1 MNLRVEY
8 RASLSLVGTVV
19 RYLSVPL
26 VAPLLVSVYYGESV
40 APFLVTIALA
50 LGVGTG
56 LERLDPEPEL
66 GAREGF
72 LMVAVTWLA
81 VGLVGAVPYLIE
93 AHGVPG
99 IVAPLAPASTL
110 ANPVN
115 ALFES
120 MSGFTT
126 TGATVLGDIS
136 FDTHGRGIMLWRQ
149 LTQWLGGMGIV
160 VLAVAILPELSVG
173 GAQLMDAEAPGPGI
187 EKLTPRIAETAR
199 VLWGVYAGITA
210 LEIVLLYGMH
220 VAGPALGMPELAPN
234 MTLYNAVAHGL
245 TTMPTGGFSPEARS
259 IEAFS
264 AAVQWVI
271 VPFMVAAG
279 INFALFWGVITG
291 NPRGMLR
298 DVEFRAYVGAV
309 GAVAVLL
316 AGLLFTGG
324 FVDAVPAGDAT
335 FDADYLAQVTAAVSG
350 NLEPAL
356 RHAVFQSLA
365 IVTTTGYASIDFNT
379 WAPAAQYVLLFGMFL
394 GGSAGSTGGGIKII
408 RWVVIAKSLRR
419 ELFTTAHPDAVR
431 PVRLNGR
438 ALDERGV
445 RGIFAFTLLYISLFF
460 LSALVL
466 FLDSVRADTAFSV
479 LEILS
484 AAATTLGNVGPG
496 FGALG
501 PMGSYLPFTNASRL
515 YMIFLMWIGRLEII
529 PVLVCFTPEYWRR

>member
-1 MNLRVEY
+1 VNIRVEY

-26 VAPLLVSVYYGESV
+26 LAPLVVSLYYGESV
-40 APFLVTIALA
+40 APFAVTILLA
-50 LGVGTG
+50 LLIGSG
-56 LERLDPEPEL
+56 LERLDPDPDI

-72 LMVAVTWLA
+72 LMVAATWLA

-99 IVAPLAPASTL
+99 VIAAIHPESTL

-115 ALFES
+115 ALFEA

-136 FDTHGRGIMLWRQ
+136 FDSHTRGIMLWRQ

-199 VLWGVYAGITA
+199 VLWGVYAGITG
-210 LEIVLLYGMH
+210 LEIAILYGMH
-220 VAGPALGMPELAPN
+220 LAGPALGMPDLAPN
-234 MTLYNAVAHGL
+234 MTLYNALAHGL

-271 VPFMVAAG
+271 IPFMFAAG
-279 INFALFWGVITG
+279 INFALFWGIITG
-291 NPRGMLR
+291 DPRRMLR
-298 DVEFRAYVGAV
+298 DVEFRTYVGAV
-309 GAVAVLL
+309 AGVALLL
-316 AGLLFTGG
+316 AALLFAGG
-324 FVDAVPAGDAT
+324 FVDTVPAGGAT

-350 NLEPAL
+350 NLEPTV
-356 RHAVFQSLA
+356 RHAVFQALA
-365 IVTTTGYASIDFNT
+365 IVTTTGYASIDFNAWSPT
-379 WAPAAQYVLLFGMFL
+379 AQYVLLFAMFL

-445 RGIFAFTLLYISLFF
+445 RGIFAFTLLYIVLFF

-466 FLDSVRADTAFSV
+466 FFDSLRADTALSV

-496 FGALG
+496 FGVLG
-501 PMGSYLPFTNASRL
+501 PMGSYLPFTDASRL

-529 PVLVCFTPEYWRR
+529 PVLVCLTPEYWRR

>member
-1 MNLRVEY
+1 MNFRVEY

-26 VAPLLVSVYYGESV
+26 AAPLLVALYYGESA

-50 LGVGTG
+50 LAVGTA
-56 LERLDPEPEL
+56 LERLDPDPDL

-72 LMVAVTWLA
+72 LMVALTWLA
-81 VGLVGAVPYLIE
+81 VGFVGAVPYLVE

-99 IVAPLAPASTL
+99 LLAAPHPESTL

-115 ALFES
+115 ALFEA

-136 FDTHGRGIMLWRQ
+136 LDTHGRGIMLWRQ

-220 VAGPALGMPELAPN
+220 VVGPAVGMPELAPN

-271 VPFMVAAG
+271 VPFMIAAG
-279 INFALFWGVITG
+279 INFALFWGVLTG
-291 NPRGMLR
+291 DPGRMLR
-298 DVEFRAYVGAV
+298 DVEFRAYVGV
-309 GAVAVLL
+309 LGVLTAVLT
-316 AGLLFTGG
+316 GLLFGG
-324 FVDAVPAGDAT
+324 SFVAAVPEGGST
-335 FDADYLAQVTAAVSG
+335 FDAAYLASVSGQLTG

-356 RHAVFQSLA
+356 RHAVFQAVA
-365 IVTTTGYASIDFNT
+365 IVTTTGYASIDFNA
-379 WAPAAQYVLLFGMFL
+379 WAPAAQYVLLFAMFI

-408 RWVVIAKSLRR
+408 RWVVIVKSLRR

-445 RGIFAFTLLYISLFF
+445 RGIFAFTLLYIVLFF
-460 LSALVL
+460 LSALLL
-466 FLDSVRADTAFSV
+466 FLDSLRSDTVFSV

-484 AAATTLGNVGPG
+484 AAATTIGNVGPA
-496 FGALG
+496 FGIAG
-501 PMGSYLPFTNASRL
+501 PMGSYLPFSNASRL

>member
-26 VAPLLVSVYYGESV
+26 LAPLFVSLYYGESV
-40 APFLVTIALA
+40 APFAVTIL
-50 LGVGTG
+50 LTILVGTG
-56 LERLDPEPEL
+56 FERLDPDPEI

-72 LMVAVTWLA
+72 LMVALTWLA
-81 VGLVGAVPYLIE
+81 VGVVGAVPYLVE
-93 AHGVPG
+93 AHGIPG
-99 IVAPLAPASTL
+99 VIAAVHPESTL

-115 ALFES
+115 ALFEA

-136 FDTHGRGIMLWRQ
+136 FDTHTRGIMLWRQ

-210 LEIVLLYGMH
+210 LEVILLYGMH
-220 VAGPALGMPELAPN
+220 VAGPPLGMSGLAPN

-264 AAVQWVI
+264 AAVQWII
-271 VPFMVAAG
+271 VPFMFAAG

-291 NPRGMLR
+291 DPRRMLR
-298 DVEFRAYVGAV
+298 DVEFRAYVG
-309 GAVAVLL
+309 VLGVVTAL
-316 AGLLFTGG
+316 LTGLLFVGT
-324 FVDAVPAGDAT
+324 FVPAVPGGGAT
-335 FDADYLAQVTAAVSG
+335 FDADYLAQITTAVSG
-350 NLEPAL
+350 TLEPAL
-356 RHAVFQSLA
+356 RHAVFQALA
-365 IVTTTGYASIDFNT
+365 IVTTTGYASIDFNA
-379 WAPAAQYVLLFGMFL
+379 WGPAAQYVLLFAMFV

-408 RWVVIAKSLRR
+408 RWVVILKSLRR

-445 RGIFAFTLLYISLFF
+445 RGIFAFTLLYVVLFF
-460 LSALVL
+460 LSALLL
-466 FLDSVRADTAFSV
+466 FLDSLRADTAFSV

-496 FGALG
+496 FGVLG
-501 PMGSYLPFTNASRL
+501 PMGSYLPFTDASRL

>member
-1 MNLRVEY
+1 MEY

-26 VAPLLVSVYYGESV
+26 LAPLVVSLYYGESI
-40 APFLVTIALA
+40 APFAVTILLA
-50 LGVGTG
+50 VLAGTG
-56 LERLDPEPEL
+56 LERLDPDPDL

-72 LMVAVTWLA
+72 LMVAMTWFA
-81 VGLVGAVPYLIE
+81 VGIVGSVPYLIE
-93 AHGVPG
+93 AHGIPSV
-99 IVAPLAPASTL
+99 LAPMAPTSTL

-115 ALFES
+115 ALFEA

-136 FDTHGRGIMLWRQ
+136 FDTHTRGIMLWRQ

-210 LEIVLLYGMH
+210 LEVVLLYGMH
-220 VAGPALGMPELAPN
+220 VGGPAVGMPGLAPN
-234 MTLYNAVAHGL
+234 MTLYNAIAHGL

-271 VPFMVAAG
+271 IPFMFAAG
-279 INFALFWGVITG
+279 INFALFWGVLTG
-291 NPRGMLR
+291 DPRRMFQ
-298 DVEFRAYVGAV
+298 DVEFRAYVG
-309 GAVAVLL
+309 VLGVL
-316 AGLLFTGG
+316 TAILTGLLFGG
-324 FVDAVPAGDAT
+324 TFVSAVPAGGST
-335 FDADYLAQVTAAVSG
+335 FDAAYLTQVTDAISG
-350 NLEPAL
+350 NVEPAL
-356 RHAVFQSLA
+356 RHALFQALA
-365 IVTTTGYASIDFNT
+365 LVTTTGYASMDFNA
-379 WAPAAQYVLLFGMFL
+379 WGPVAQYVLLFAMFI
-394 GGSAGSTGGGIKII
+394 GGSAGSTGGGIKVI

-445 RGIFAFTLLYISLFF
+445 RGIFAFTLLYIVLFF

-466 FLDSVRADTAFSV
+466 FLDSLRVDTAFSV
-479 LEILS
+479 LEIMS

-496 FGALG
+496 FGVLG
-501 PMGSYLPFTNASRL
+501 PMGSYLPFSNGSRL
-515 YMIFLMWIGRLEII
+515 YMVFLMWIGRLEII